1 MAQQQNIGEI
11 SVKVKVDTSDF
22 EKGVGKVEKATEKL
36 NESLSET
43 GSTSTD
49 AAIRK
54 ATSDFGKMKTEI
66 AEAAKNTE
74 ELDKAMNFF
83 EDAAAGAVIGDIG
96 GAISSFKNGMKEV
109 VKGMPALSSAF
120 QSGFAAIAAGAA
132 AAVGVFATL
141 APAIITA
148 GKAIGGWLHKVN
160 EARKA
165 MLELGRMTREA
176 NEAIYDG
183 AAAAAENVVQ
193 FRMLA
198 NEWSKYTPDEKNAA
212 LASTTEKLG
221 DMGIAAKTVNDID
234 KIFIEQTKD
243 YIDALVA
250 RAMAASTLDEIIEA
264 QGKINAAEKRAKA
277 LETEIELLKEQD
289 EALKAV
295 QARRGAMSSADA
307 LATSIESPLADQID
321 SANIKLDEQ
330 NRIISTNSELIKE
343 LETKYEEFTKTAS
356 ILSDGAGN
364 TIVETL
370 KEDIPPVIGSLDEL
384 NEKLKIAR
392 ENYGKAAT
400 DEMRQYYA
408 AEIIEIERA
417 IKKLN
422 EKAQAQLIAAEQER
436 RNALGLNAP
445 VAAGV
450 NMQDLIGSNYGVN
463 INPSDIGKLP
473 TEVAAERAYQAMV
486 EANHAMQEEAARWNE
501 TLNSMFGDAVVGS
514 VSGGIQALTDAIMGV
529 GDIDSSKVLAAFL
542 QPFADM
548 AVSMGETLIA
558 SGIGALSL
566 QKLLTNP
573 WTAIAAGT
581 ALVALGSLAT
591 SAIQKS
597 INTATGSGGSSGGNS
612 WTGGG
617 ALLATSSTPIQV
629 EVTGVLSGQD
639 IYLAGNNYQTN
650 QTR

>member
-183 AAAAAENVVQ
+183 AAAAAENVVK

-198 NEWSKYTPDEKNAA
+198 DEWKQLSPDEKTAEFA
-212 LASTTEKLG
+212 RFKEEAGELG
-221 DMGIAAKTVNDID
+221 VQLDSVNTAD
-234 KIFIEQTKD
+234 KKFIEQSD
-243 YIDALVA
+243 DVVNAMVA
-250 RAMAASTLDEIIEA
+250 RAKAAATLTQITEA
-264 QGKINAAEKRAKA
+264 QGKILSAEERKAAI
-277 LETEIELLKEQD
+277 ETEIERLKEQD

-295 QARRGAMSSADA
+295 QARMGAMSSADA
-307 LATSIESPLADQID
+307 LATSAESPLAQQIAI
-321 SANIKLDEQ
+321 ANKNLEEQ
-330 NRIISTNSELIKE
+330 QRIIDTNDALIERMIPKLKE
-343 LETKYEEFTKTAS
+343 FNGEASALSNEETVV
-356 ILSDGAGN
+356 GG
-364 TIVETL
+364 L

-384 NEKLKIAR
+384 NEKLKVAR
-392 ENYGKAAT
+392 ENYGSSAT

-408 AEIIEIERA
+408 AEIDAIEKAIDAIER
-417 IKKLN
+417 
-422 EKAQAQLIAAEQER
+422 ETAAYMELQKR
-436 RNALGLNAP
+436 KALGTIAP
-445 VAAGV
+445 AAASI
-450 NMQDLIGSNYGVN
+450 NTQDIIGTDYGV
-463 INPSDIGKLP
+463 GKLP
-473 TEVAAERAYQAMV
+473 EMGTPAAVVAAQEAHKAMV
-486 EANHAMQEEAARWNE
+486 EANLAMQEEAARWNE
-501 TLNSMFGDAVVGS
+501 TLNSMFGDAVADS
-514 VSGGIQALTDAIMGV
+514 ISGGIEAITDAIMGV
-529 GDIDSSKVLAAFL
+529 GDVDATSAVDAFL
-542 QPFADM
+542 SPFADM
-548 AVSMGETLIA
+548 SVRFGEMMVAMGVAESAFL
-558 SGIGALSL
+558 SGFNPT
-566 QKLLTNP
+566 QK
-573 WTAIAAGT
+573 IAAG
-581 ALVALGSLAT
+581 VALIALGKLYKSAVESAGKNAGS
-591 SAIQKS
+591 
-597 INTATGSGGSSGGNS
+597 TATASGNS

-639 IYLAGNNYQTN
+639 IYLAGNNYQNN